1 MRKFLLFVLLLAF
14 YSCTNKTEKQEINIE
29 DDLGRSFVF
38 KEIPRRVVSL
48 APSITESIYF
58 IQADTS
64 LAGVTKYCD
73 YPVQT
78 KSKAVVG
85 GMLDPNL
92 EIITKLNPDLIFLT
106 IEGNSQVTYKSL
118 IDLGFRVFVLNPR
131 SVDGVITTL
140 EKLNRIFK
148 TPKGANIISDFKSDV
163 NKYLQKTADKQY
175 AGFLSLKPL
184 ISFNGSTFL
193 SDVFLKSGYVN
204 IYKDEKLDYPS
215 IMEED
220 IFVKDP
226 EYLFVFADSTESSK
240 RMVKDEVE
248 SKYGKLKS
256 VERKKYFILDE
267 SIFTRPG
274 PRILNSLKIL
284 SSELFSSK

>member
-1 MRKFLLFVLLLAF
+1 MRKLFIFVLLLGL
-14 YSCTNKTEKQEINIE
+14 YSCTNKTVKDEINLK
-29 DDLGRSFVF
+29 DDLGKSFVF
-38 KEIPRRVVSL
+38 KEVPKRVISL

-58 IQADTS
+58 IQADTN
-64 LAGVTKYCD
+64 LVGVTKYCD
-73 YPVQT
+73 YPLQAKNKT
-78 KSKAVVG
+78 VVG
-85 GMLDPNL
+85 GMLDPNF

-118 IDLGFRVFVLNPR
+118 IDLGYRVFVLNPR
-131 SVDGVITTL
+131 SIDGVVTAL
-140 EKLNRIFK
+140 ETLNRIFK
-148 TPKGANIISDFKSDV
+148 TPKGEEIINSFRTEV
-163 NKYLQKTADKQY
+163 NKYIQTKPSKSY

-184 ISFNGSTFL
+184 ISYNGTTFL
-193 SDVFLKSGYVN
+193 SDVFSKSGYEN

-226 EYLFVFADSTESSK
+226 EYLFVFADSTADSRK
-240 RMVKDEVE
+240 LVKDEVE
-248 SKYGKLKS
+248 SKFGKLKS
-256 VERKKYFILDE
+256 VLGRKYFILDE

-284 SSELFSSK
+284 SSI

>member
-1 MRKFLLFVLLLAF
+1 MRRVLMIFLLIGIC
-14 YSCTNKTEKQEINIE
+14 SCTNKSVKEEINLK
-29 DDLGRSFVF
+29 DDLGKTFVF
-38 KEIPRRVVSL
+38 KDIPKRVISL

-58 IQADTS
+58 ILADS
-64 LAGVTKYCD
+64 NLIGVTKYCD
-73 YPVQT
+73 YPEQT
-78 KSKAVVG
+78 KSKTVVG

-118 IDLGFRVFVLNPR
+118 IDLGFKVFVLNPR
-131 SVDGVITTL
+131 SIEGVVSTL
-140 EKLNRIFK
+140 ETLNKIFK
-148 TPKGANIISDFKSDV
+148 SPKGEEIISNFRNEV
-163 NKYLQKTADKQY
+163 NKYVKTKPSKSY

-184 ISFNGSTFL
+184 ISYNGTTFL
-193 SDVFLKSGYVN
+193 SDVFNKSGYEN

-226 EYLFVFADSTESSK
+226 EYLFVFADSTAGSRK
-240 RMVKDEVE
+240 LVKDEVE
-248 SKYGKLKS
+248 SKFGKLKS
-256 VERKKYFILDE
+256 VIGKKYFILDE

-284 SSELFSSK
+284 SAI

>member
-1 MRKFLLFVLLLAF
+1 M
-14 YSCTNKTEKQEINIE
+14 KQEINLE
-29 DDLGRSFVF
+29 DDLGKSFVF
-38 KEIPRRVVSL
+38 KEIPKRVVSL

-58 IQADTS
+58 IQADTN

-73 YPVQT
+73 YPLQT
-78 KSKAVVG
+78 KSKVVVG

-92 EIITKLNPDLIFLT
+92 EIITKLNPDLILLT

-148 TPKGANIISDFKSDV
+148 TPEGESIISNFKSEV
-163 NKYLQKTADKQY
+163 NKYVPKSTSRPY

-184 ISFNGSTFL
+184 ISFNGTTFL

-240 RMVKDEVE
+240 RMVKNELE
-248 SKYGKLKS
+248 SKFGKLKS
-256 VERKKYFILDE
+256 VEGKKYFILDE

-284 SSELFSSK
+284 SSD

>member
-1 MRKFLLFVLLLAF
+1 M
-14 YSCTNKTEKQEINIE
+14 KQEINLE
-29 DDLGRSFVF
+29 DDLGKSFVF
-38 KEIPRRVVSL
+38 KEIPKRVVSL

-58 IQADTS
+58 IKADTN

-73 YPVQT
+73 YPLQT
-78 KSKAVVG
+78 KSKVVVG

-148 TPKGANIISDFKSDV
+148 TPEGESIISNFKSEV
-163 NKYLQKTADKQY
+163 NKYVPKSTSRPY

-184 ISFNGSTFL
+184 ISFNGTTFL
-193 SDVFLKSGYVN
+193 SDIFLKSGYVN

-240 RMVKDEVE
+240 RMVKNELE
-248 SKYGKLKS
+248 SKFGKLKS
-256 VERKKYFILDE
+256 VEGKKYFILDE

-284 SSELFSSK
+284 SSD